1 MRIVLFLPLFY
12 FGFATTI
19 LTAQTRDKETQHDFF
34 SAGFIDVVNSGQ
46 VNASSRLLKVYIG
59 DPKKFAIPLSFYG
72 GVTSNNFQNTSG
84 SALLLKS
91 NDHLVNQYINPLSG
105 MINVSI
111 DGTLT
116 RRRDSNAVTK
126 LGAIYQIG
134 ERVLHGTRVGAINNP
149 LTGRPINFL
158 NSFGLVG
165 IYLQTAAWEQVNN
178 KSMGTF
184 WLMARLHACSTNPN
198 AIKQFLPDIS
208 TNGIYYGYST
218 GFGIKIN
225 SIVDLRVIYYKYIK
239 APEIDYGLPIY
250 QFSFNYAV
258 NKH

>member
-1 MRIVLFLPLFY
+1 MI
-12 FGFATTI
+12 
-19 LTAQTRDKETQHDFF
+19 AQTGNNQNQHELF
-34 SAGFIDVVNSGQ
+34 SAGFIDVVNNGQ

-59 DPKKFAIPLSFYG
+59 EPKKFAIPLSIYG

-84 SALLLKS
+84 TAILVKS

-116 RRRDSNAVTK
+116 RKRDSAVTTK
-126 LGAIYQIG
+126 LGLIYQVG
-134 ERVLHGTRVGAINNP
+134 ERVLHGTRIGAINNP

-158 NSFGLVG
+158 NSFGMVG
-165 IYLQTAAWEQVNN
+165 IYLQTAAWEQVNKN
-178 KSMGTF
+178 SMGTF
-184 WLMARLHACSTNPN
+184 FVAFRLHACSSNPN
-198 AIKQFLPDIS
+198 TIKQFLPDVK

-218 GFGIKIN
+218 GFGIKITN
-225 SIVDLRVIYYKYIK
+225 VVDLRVIYYKYIK

-250 QFSFNYAV
+250 QFSFNYSMSK
-258 NKH
+258 N